1 MVEAAGQLVCLFQD
15 RLDYAFTPAELPG
28 AERVI
33 RIHQLDLA
41 ENNESWWLRILV
53 PALLFPAQ
61 PVYESLQ
68 GRHEVGPLPT
78 PRRYLVPPSWARQAS
93 PM

>member
-33 RIHQLDLA
+33 RFNPMPLA
-41 ENNESWWLRILV
+41 KITRAGGFES
-53 PALLFPAQ
+53 
-61 PVYESLQ
+61 
-68 GRHEVGPLPT
+68 
-78 PRRYLVPPSWARQAS
+78 
-93 PM
+93 

>member
-33 RIHQLDLA
+33 RFHPMPLA
-41 ENNESWWLRILV
+41 KITRAGAFES
-53 PALLFPAQ
+53 
-61 PVYESLQ
+61 
-68 GRHEVGPLPT
+68 
-78 PRRYLVPPSWARQAS
+78 
-93 PM
+93 